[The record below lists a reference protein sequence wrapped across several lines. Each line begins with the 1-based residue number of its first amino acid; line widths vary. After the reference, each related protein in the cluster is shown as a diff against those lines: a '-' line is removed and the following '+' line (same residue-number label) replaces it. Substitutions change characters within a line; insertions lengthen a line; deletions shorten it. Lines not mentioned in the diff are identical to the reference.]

1 MARQTRQRILD
12 ASLMMFNAQGE
23 PNVTTNHIADELE
36 ISPGNLYY
44 HFRNKDDIIE
54 QLFAVYEQR
63 MDTALVAPSG
73 RLPGL
78 EDVWLQLHLV
88 FECIWDYRFLYRDLV
103 DILSRNRRLRM
114 RFARILKRADE
125 QAHTVMR
132 GLVQA
137 GVMRAS
143 ADEVD
148 AASTNILVIATF
160 WMNYASARGDKDE
173 RASIRDG
180 IVQVMML
187 IAPFLRDA
195 ERVHLNTLR
204 RSASARLTALR
215 ASAMAVFGLRSGA
228 LGGGL
233 RFAAGSDQQAERG
246 QPDMPQVGFDVGR
259 LLGLAR
265 GVLADRGHVG
275 PPWGL
280 AMTTHWRLRVEQS
293 H

>member
-63 MDTALVAPSG
+63 MDAALVAPSG

-187 IAPFLRDA
+187 ISPFLRDA
-195 ERVHLNTLR
+195 ERVHLNTL
-204 RSASARLTALR
+204 TR
-215 ASAMAVFGLRSGA
+215 AYL
-228 LGGGL
+228 
-233 RFAAGSDQQAERG
+233 E
-246 QPDMPQVGFDVGR
+246 
-259 LLGLAR
+259 
-265 GVLADRGHVG
+265 
-275 PPWGL
+275 
-280 AMTTHWRLRVEQS
+280 
-293 H
+293 

>member
-12 ASLMMFNAQGE
+12 ASLVMFNAQGE

-54 QLFAVYEQR
+54 QLFGGYEQR
-63 MDTALVAPSG
+63 MDAALSAPEG

-103 DILSRNRRLRM
+103 DILTRNRRLRL

-125 QAHTVMR
+125 QAHQVMR

-148 AASTNILVIATF
+148 AAATNILVIATF
-160 WMNYASARGDKDE
+160 WLNYAAARGDKDE
-173 RASIRDG
+173 RTSIRDG

-195 ERVHLNTLR
+195 ERVHLNTL
-204 RSASARLTALR
+204 TR
-215 ASAMAVFGLRSGA
+215 AYI
-228 LGGGL
+228 
-233 RFAAGSDQQAERG
+233 D
-246 QPDMPQVGFDVGR
+246 
-259 LLGLAR
+259 
-265 GVLADRGHVG
+265 
-275 PPWGL
+275 
-280 AMTTHWRLRVEQS
+280 
-293 H
+293 

>member
-132 GLVQA
+132 GLVKA

-187 IAPFLRDA
+187 ISPFLRDA
-195 ERVHLNTLR
+195 ERVHLNTL
-204 RSASARLTALR
+204 TR
-215 ASAMAVFGLRSGA
+215 AYI
-228 LGGGL
+228 
-233 RFAAGSDQQAERG
+233 E
-246 QPDMPQVGFDVGR
+246 
-259 LLGLAR
+259 
-265 GVLADRGHVG
+265 
-275 PPWGL
+275 
-280 AMTTHWRLRVEQS
+280 
-293 H
+293 

>member
-63 MDTALVAPSG
+63 MDAALVAPSG

-187 IAPFLRDA
+187 ISPVLREA
-195 ERVHLNTLR
+195 ERVHLNTL
-204 RSASARLTALR
+204 TR
-215 ASAMAVFGLRSGA
+215 AYI
-228 LGGGL
+228 
-233 RFAAGSDQQAERG
+233 E
-246 QPDMPQVGFDVGR
+246 
-259 LLGLAR
+259 
-265 GVLADRGHVG
+265 
-275 PPWGL
+275 
-280 AMTTHWRLRVEQS
+280 
-293 H
+293 

>member
-1 MARQTRQRILD
+1 
-12 ASLMMFNAQGE
+12 MFNAQGE

-54 QLFAVYEQR
+54 HLFGRYEER
-63 MDTALVAPSG
+63 IDTALAAPSG

-103 DILSRNRRLRM
+103 DILSRNRRLRL

-132 GLVQA
+132 GLSKA

-143 ADEVD
+143 RDELD
-148 AASTNILVIATF
+148 AAATNVLVISTF
-160 WMNYASARGDKDE
+160 WMNYAAARGDKDE
-173 RASIRDG
+173 QRSIRDG

-187 IAPFLRDA
+187 LAPFLRDA
-195 ERVHLNTLR
+195 ERVHLNTL
-204 RSASARLTALR
+204 TR
-215 ASAMAVFGLRSGA
+215 AYL
-228 LGGGL
+228 
-233 RFAAGSDQQAERG
+233 D
-246 QPDMPQVGFDVGR
+246 
-259 LLGLAR
+259 
-265 GVLADRGHVG
+265 
-275 PPWGL
+275 
-280 AMTTHWRLRVEQS
+280 
-293 H
+293 

>member
-1 MARQTRQRILD
+1 MARETRQRILD
-12 ASLMMFNAQGE
+12 ASLAMFNAQGE

-63 MDTALVAPSG
+63 MDAALAAPDG

-114 RFARILKRADE
+114 RFARILRRADE
-125 QAHTVMR
+125 QAHAVMR
-132 GLVQA
+132 GLLQA
-137 GVMRAS
+137 EVMRAS

-160 WMNYASARGDKDE
+160 WLNYAAARGDKDE
-173 RASIRDG
+173 QTSIRDG

-195 ERVHLNTLR
+195 ERVHLNTL
-204 RSASARLTALR
+204 TR
-215 ASAMAVFGLRSGA
+215 AYL
-228 LGGGL
+228 
-233 RFAAGSDQQAERG
+233 D
-246 QPDMPQVGFDVGR
+246 
-259 LLGLAR
+259 
-265 GVLADRGHVG
+265 
-275 PPWGL
+275 
-280 AMTTHWRLRVEQS
+280 
-293 H
+293 

>member
-12 ASLMMFNAQGE
+12 ASLAMFNSQGE

-63 MDTALVAPSG
+63 MDAALSAPSG

-103 DILSRNRRLRM
+103 DILSRNRRLRL

-125 QAHTVMR
+125 QAHQVMR

-137 GVMRAS
+137 GIMRAS

-160 WMNYASARGDKDE
+160 WMNYAAARGDKDE

-195 ERVHLNTLR
+195 ERLHLNTLTR
-204 RSASARLTALR
+204 
-215 ASAMAVFGLRSGA
+215 
-228 LGGGL
+228 
-233 RFAAGSDQQAERG
+233 
-246 QPDMPQVGFDVGR
+246 
-259 LLGLAR
+259 
-265 GVLADRGHVG
+265 ADRD
-275 PPWGL
+275 
-280 AMTTHWRLRVEQS
+280 
-293 H
+293 